1 MLLTYRSM
9 QGFAHCAAALV
20 VVLHAAAVHAQ
31 DFPVKTVRIIAA
43 EPGGANDLA
52 TRLIAQGLT
61 ARLGQQVIV
70 ENRGGAGGAF
80 AAEIVARAPPDGHTL
95 LFYGA
100 ALWLQPFLR
109 DNVPWDPLRDFAPL
123 TMMISAPAI
132 LVTHPS
138 LPVKTPQDLVALAK
152 QRPGA
157 IDYGSGGAG
166 TVPHLAAELFN
177 ALAGVRTV
185 RIPYRGAGPAV
196 LALIGGQVQI
206 MFATAG
212 TVAPHIRAGAVRALA
227 VTSAQ
232 RSALVPD
239 LPPLRETLPG
249 YELTAM
255 WGMFA
260 PAKVPAPLV
269 ARLNREIVQVLRV
282 AETRERFASAGV
294 EAAGSTPEEFAA
306 ALRSDMRRL
315 GKLIKDA
322 GIRAD

>member
-1 MLLTYRSM
+1 M
-9 QGFAHCAAALV
+9 QHHAQCAAVLTAALLAGTV
-20 VVLHAAAVHAQ
+20 AGAQ

-61 ARLGQQVIV
+61 ARFGQQVIV

-109 DNVPWDPLRDFAPL
+109 ENVPWDPLRDFTPVTL
-123 TMMISAPAI
+123 VISAPAI

-138 LPVKTPQDLVALAK
+138 LPVKTPRDLIALAK

-157 IDYGSGGAG
+157 VDYGSGGAG

-177 ALAGVRTV
+177 ALAGTRTV

-196 LALIGGQVQI
+196 LALIAGQVHI

-212 TVAPHIRAGAVRALA
+212 TVAPHIRAGTVRALA
-227 VTSAQ
+227 VTSAR
-232 RSALVPD
+232 RSALVPE
-239 LPPLRETLPG
+239 LPPLGESLPG
-249 YELTAM
+249 YELTAL

-260 PAKVPAPLV
+260 PAKLPASLLT
-269 ARLNREIVQVLRV
+269 RLNQDIGQVLRQ

-294 EAAGSTPEEFAA
+294 EAAGSTPQEFAA
-306 ALRSDMRRL
+306 ALKSDMNRL